1 MLFYVL
7 FVDKHRNIILTIF
20 SYESEGEW
28 QKSTVERVKRE
39 RDCLSIIKIIKKQ
52 LIEFIYMWNS
62 SQCSV
67 YLGKWI
73 TFIAAVNRIEK
84 GFLFKSY
91 SSKLSLILHF
101 ILFILFYSLPD
112 ERKTFFISFLI
123 FIFMNFFISP
133 LIIDFIV
140 DYLCSEM
147 SLGDIK
153 IKLSSWL
160 WLLSLCSGF
169 YEWTLIFSCIND
181 LFFSLKNF

>member
-7 FVDKHRNIILTIF
+7 FVYKHRNIILTIF

-39 RDCLSIIKIIKKQ
+39 WDCLSIIKIIKKQ
-52 LIEFIYMWNS
+52 LIEFIYIAMLCVFGKMNNFY
-62 SQCSV
+62 CSCQ
-67 YLGKWI
+67 Y
-73 TFIAAVNRIEK
+73 RIEK

-169 YEWTLIFSCIND
+169 LWVKYNFSCIND
-181 LFFSLKNF
+181 LFFSLRNF